1 MRPDHRARAGHG
13 AKGDLTPPGGPS
25 FVWGPATDDAG
36 SPITSYKVYRRDGAN
51 GSFNLLATVSGTSF
65 SDTTFTA
72 PATSNAYR
80 VTAVNAFGEGPYSGD
95 VVPVVVIR
103 EFLCLSIYHGR
114 QRRHR
119 RYRT

>member
-80 VTAVNAFGEGPYSGD
+80 VTAVNAFGEGPYSAD
-95 VVPVVVIR
+95 FLPVLATFERPCVHPYIP
-103 EFLCLSIYHGR
+103 LA
-114 QRRHR
+114 
-119 RYRT
+119 T